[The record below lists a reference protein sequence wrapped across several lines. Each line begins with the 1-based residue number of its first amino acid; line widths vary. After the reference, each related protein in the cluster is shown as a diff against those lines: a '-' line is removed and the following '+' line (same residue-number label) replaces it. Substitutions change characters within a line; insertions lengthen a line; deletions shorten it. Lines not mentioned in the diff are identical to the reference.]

1 MARLFIS
8 YAHADSV
15 IVKDISKV
23 LQEAGHEVWIDRH
36 DIQGGTLWGS
46 EIAKAIIACDAL
58 LLFLSTESVSSDDVR
73 REVDIAFE
81 EKRKILPIMLENVE
95 IPVELD
101 YQLTGIQYIDYQAP
115 DWKARLLAALGGQPL
130 RKPVKDTG
138 KLKNPYSSLP
148 VLEPIER
155 LLILSNR
162 EEELKR
168 AVYHLSLHRL
178 LLITGM
184 PGIGKSTFARAL
196 LEFLPPGSPPPF
208 WYNFERQRSTGN
220 SLSVLLDHISSYLDV
235 CLDAEVRRE
244 VMAFRASPG
253 GNASANDVDVL
264 ISFLNQDIPVWLVFD
279 NLETVLSPDTYEFLD
294 EDLELLFESLKSN
307 THKAKIIVTN
317 PFIPILRKG
326 ELFQEA
332 GTSAL
337 ILEGLNDE
345 FTFAFLR
352 AFGLHDHSKEEL
364 EPLIREI
371 NGHPFVLNYVA
382 RYIQAMRSKVILE
395 NLPGGLEEI
404 NERFGDFLKERL
416 SSQEFHALQ
425 ALTVLNRE
433 ISLPGLCQIA
443 QVRQRVIMRL
453 REQGLLQT
461 DETGRFWLHNIV
473 RSSLKPA
480 ESDLLRQAHVQA
492 MNFYRQQEIPLA
504 PQRIDDYAGVLEWH
518 HHAVEANDAVSAYA
532 ALFSTGLKEQLV
544 LWNEYEI
551 LTRLCEKIISA
562 MYQIEANL
570 VQVQAN
576 LTNTERINVYH
587 TMGVA
592 CFLLGDFA
600 KSIAQLKTAL
610 NLLQTQDDDEL
621 RIKVLI
627 DLSESYNKSRDF
639 KTAMD
644 LCQQIEVLLAN
655 IKNDVLQAKFLH
667 LRGIINRD
675 QGFANEAIRDFEEAL
690 KIYQELND
698 QVHIANITGDLGIG
712 YYFKNRFEEAVS
724 YYRQAIVS
732 SEANNNLRG
741 AMIGYFNIGDI
752 YLLGANF
759 HAASRELKTAF
770 EIARKKKITWM
781 ELDAGLYLSEALI
794 GLEDFDQ
801 AEDILYG
808 LKPSLTKQ
816 ASRCSSGLELS
827 LHARLCWKRNQ
838 MEQAKIYYQR
848 AFEIMD
854 NAANCQ
860 YECARAYIP
869 YAEFIVKVGNKELAE
884 VALQKGRR
892 IFEEQ
897 NNQLGL
903 EMIDKARST
912 LP

>member
-8 YAHADSV
+8 YAHADNI
-15 IVKDISKV
+15 IVNEISKV
-23 LQEAGHEVWIDRH
+23 LQEAGHEVWIDTH
-36 DIQGGTLWGS
+36 GIQGGTLWGS
-46 EIAKAIIACDAL
+46 EITKAIIACDVL
-58 LLFLSTESVSSDDVR
+58 LLFLSSKAVGSDYVR

-95 IPVELD
+95 TPVELD
-101 YQLTGIQYIDYQAP
+101 YQLAGIQYIDYQAS
-115 DWKARLLAALGGQPL
+115 DWKTRLLAALGSQPL

-162 EEELKR
+162 EEELKKG
-168 AVYHLSLHRL
+168 VYHLSLHRL
-178 LLITGM
+178 LLVTGM

-317 PFIPILRKG
+317 PFIPILRAG
-326 ELFQEA
+326 ELFLEA

-337 ILEGLNDE
+337 ILEGLNDD

-352 AFGLHDHSKEEL
+352 AFGLQNHSKEEL
-364 EPLIREI
+364 EPLISEI

-382 RYIQAMRSKVILE
+382 RYIQAMGSQVILE

-433 ISLPGLCQIA
+433 ISLPGLCQVA
-443 QVRQRVIMRL
+443 QVRQSVMMRL

-461 DETGRFWLHNIV
+461 DEMGRFWLHNIV

-480 ESDLLRQAHVQA
+480 EADRLQQAHIRA
-492 MNFYRQQEIPLA
+492 MNFYRRKETPLA
-504 PQRIDDYAGVLEWH
+504 AQRIDDYANVLEWH
-518 HHAVEANDAVSAYA
+518 HHAVEGNDAVSAYT
-532 ALFSTGLKEQLV
+532 ALYSTRLKDQLMK
-544 LWNEYEI
+544 WNEYE
-551 LTRLCEKIISA
+551 LLATLCEATFTAVYQVEANVS
-562 MYQIEANL
+562 QIEANL
-570 VQVQAN
+570 SSM
-576 LTNTERINVYH
+576 ERINLYQ
-587 TMGVA
+587 TLGTA
-592 CFLLGDFA
+592 YFLLDDST
-600 KSIAQLKTAL
+600 KSIAPLESAI
-610 NLLQTQDDDEL
+610 NLLPEPEEEL
-621 RIKVLI
+621 KIKLLI
-627 DLSESYNKSRDF
+627 ELSESYNKSGDF
-639 KTAMD
+639 KAATD
-644 LCQQIEVLLAN
+644 LCQRIEVLLVN
-655 IKNDVLQAKFLH
+655 IKNDTLQAKFLH
-667 LRGIINRD
+667 LRGIIYRD
-675 QGFANEAIRDFEEAL
+675 QGFAKEAISDLEEAL
-690 KIYQELND
+690 RIYKGLND
-698 QVHIANITGDLGIG
+698 QIHIANITGDLGIG
-712 YYFKNRFEEAVS
+712 YYFQNRFEDAIS

-732 SEANNNLRG
+732 SEGNNDLRG

-752 YLLGANF
+752 YLLGENF
-759 HAASRELKTAF
+759 HAASRELRTAF
-770 EIARKKKITWM
+770 EIAQKKKIMWM
-781 ELDAGLYLSEALI
+781 EVNSGLYLAEALI
-794 GLEDFDQ
+794 GLEDFDKAQ
-801 AEDILYG
+801 DILHR

-816 ASRCSSGLELS
+816 AARCSSGLELT
-827 LHARLCWKRNQ
+827 LHARLCWKGNQ
-838 MEQAKIYYQR
+838 KDLARRYYEQA
-848 AFEIMD
+848 FELLENTAD
-854 NAANCQ
+854 CQ
-860 YECARAYIP
+860 YECARAYLS
-869 YAEFIVKVGNKELAE
+869 YAEFIVEEGYKDLAE
-884 VALQKGRR
+884 VILQKGRR
-892 IFEEQ
+892 IFEKQ
-897 NNQLGL
+897 NNLLGL
-903 EMIDKARST
+903 EMIDKARSI
-912 LP
+912 LQ